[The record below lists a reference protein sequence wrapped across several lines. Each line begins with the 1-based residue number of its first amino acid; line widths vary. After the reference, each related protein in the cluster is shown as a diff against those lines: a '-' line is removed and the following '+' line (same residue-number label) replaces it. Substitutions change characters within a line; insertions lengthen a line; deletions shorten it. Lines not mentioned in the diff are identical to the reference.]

1 MTTELSNL
9 NDLVR
14 YPLNDEN
21 WRTKTGADLAKHGY
35 VALPDFLR
43 PKALRA
49 LQKEAAAG
57 IEKAYFNPQHHT
69 IYLSPP
75 DKNFDE
81 NHIRNRMVLSSKGCI
96 TDDQIDGSS
105 VLKQLYHAPTFKE
118 ALCNILG
125 ESALFPYADTLSS
138 VNIHYARTG
147 EELGWHF
154 DNSSFAV
161 TLMVS
166 PASAGGVFEFVR
178 DVRNTDT
185 DDMAFETVDDIVSGR
200 ISPSQIAMPAGALLL
215 FRGRNALHRV
225 TPVLDNSVRQLAVLA
240 YNQEPDIALSQTA
253 QMTFYGRVGAA
264 R

>member
-1 MTTELSNL
+1 MT
-9 NDLVR
+9 NDLFNLIDMFHF
-14 YPLNDEN
+14 PLNDEN
-21 WRTKTGADLAKHGY
+21 WRAKTREALARHGC
-35 VALPDFLR
+35 VAFPDFLR
-43 PKALRA
+43 PEALLS

-57 IEKAYFNPQHHT
+57 IDKAYFNPQYHT

-81 NHIRNRMVLSSKGCI
+81 DHIRNRMVLSSKGCI

-105 VLKQLYHAPTFKE
+105 VLKQLYHAPLFKE
-118 ALCNILG
+118 ALCDILG

-138 VNIHYARTG
+138 VNIHYARKG

-161 TLMVS
+161 TLMIS

-178 DVRNTDT
+178 DVRNTDA

-200 ISPSQIAMPAGALLL
+200 ISPSHINMSAGALLL

-240 YNQEPDIALSQTA
+240 YNQEPDIALSETA
-253 QMTFYGRVGAA
+253 QKTFYGRVGEAQ
-264 R
+264 

>member
-1 MTTELSNL
+1 MTTDLSNL
-9 NDLVR
+9 IDMVR
-14 YPLNDEN
+14 HPLNDEN
-21 WRTKTGADLAKHGY
+21 WRTKTKDDLDRHGC

-43 PKALRA
+43 PEALLS
-49 LQKEAAAG
+49 LQTEAAAG
-57 IEKAYFNPQHHT
+57 IEKAYFKPQHHT

-81 NHIRNRMVLSSKGCI
+81 NHIRNRLVLSSKGCI

-105 VLKQLYHAPTFKE
+105 VLKQLYHAPTFKD
-118 ALCNILG
+118 ALCDIFG
-125 ESALFPYADTLSS
+125 ELALFPYADSLSS

-185 DDMAFETVDDIVSGR
+185 DDMAFEAVEDIVSGK
-200 ISPSQIAMPAGALLL
+200 ISPSHINMPAGSLLL

-225 TPVLDNSVRQLAVLA
+225 TPVIDNSVRQLAVLA
-240 YNQEPDIALSQTA
+240 YNQEPDIALSETA

-264 R
+264 